1 VYTSLVVICTFS
13 ECLMKVL
20 TFPKKKILNIKDE
33 PQFVTNYC
41 FFFFFLTNQDTSLL
55 IKN

>member
-1 VYTSLVVICTFS
+1 LVVICTFS